1 MRHRH
6 RFIRAAES
14 LIETMLAVTVIATAT
29 TAAITLIR
37 TSLQGNEVIGE
48 KVVALNLGLEAVEA
62 VRNLRDSNLL
72 SMSSDPDECWDTLD
86 GTDASLCA
94 TATHISPGD
103 YALSRNFIWA
113 SSSPV
118 FEWSLSPVV
127 SEEEYWVS
135 LYDYQPDVSGSV
147 VPIYA
152 QAGLDGTSGLTLV
165 SGHEQ
170 DFKRKLSFEADGSG
184 SDDIWNL
191 TVTMEW
197 TEKDQTK
204 TLSLSRSISNLY

>member
-1 MRHRH
+1 
-6 RFIRAAES
+6 
-14 LIETMLAVTVIATAT
+14 
-29 TAAITLIR
+29 
-37 TSLQGNEVIGE
+37 
-48 KVVALNLGLEAVEA
+48 VALNLGLEAVEA

-94 TATHISPGD
+94 TATHISPGIS
-103 YALSRNFIWA
+103 YALSRNFDWA

-127 SEEEYWVS
+127 SEEDWVS
-135 LYDYQPDVSGSV
+135 FYDYDPAAGGTS

-165 SGHEQ
+165 SGREQ
-170 DFKRKLSFEADGSG
+170 AFKRTLSFEADSSG